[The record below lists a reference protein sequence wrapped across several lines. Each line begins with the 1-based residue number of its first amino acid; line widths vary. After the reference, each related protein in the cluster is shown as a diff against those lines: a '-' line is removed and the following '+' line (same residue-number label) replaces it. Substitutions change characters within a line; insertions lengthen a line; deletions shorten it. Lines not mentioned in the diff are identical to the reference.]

1 MKKIKEEYFYTNDE
15 FYSIINDI
23 ITNDEF
29 IKPNI
34 LDIMGLPD
42 IIIH

>member
-23 ITNDEF
+23 ITNDE
-29 IKPNI
+29 